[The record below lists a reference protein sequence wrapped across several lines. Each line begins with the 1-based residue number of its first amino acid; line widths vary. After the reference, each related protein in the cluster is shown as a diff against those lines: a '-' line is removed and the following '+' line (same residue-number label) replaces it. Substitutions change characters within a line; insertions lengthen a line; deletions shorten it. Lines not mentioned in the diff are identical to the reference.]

1 MAVLAQQV
9 KTSDGVYRLRP
20 WNPFSPQ
27 HLTAI
32 DDEEMQFKQNSASH
46 LIESEY
52 PCTLAAEFL
61 LQNLC
66 DDSIEIFETSVSKQG
81 LSERHLEEARSNM
94 NYAKWFRPILCL
106 ALTIM
111 LLLVL
116 LILEDFGVLKALK
129 EVYEAFG
136 PPERLDIVFSLT
148 LITGSKMFAL
158 AIDALIAAIGI
169 FMLVSGLGWWY
180 PNFSWVSVLCFVQ
193 GSISL
198 AAAVFWLCV

>member
-1 MAVLAQQV
+1 MI
-9 KTSDGVYRLRP
+9 
-20 WNPFSPQ
+20 
-27 HLTAI
+27 AI
-32 DDEEMQFKQNSASH
+32 DDEETKFKQNSDNNKLEA
-46 LIESEY
+46 EY

-66 DDSIEIFETSVSKQG
+66 DDSIEIFETSVSKQS

-94 NYAKWFRPILCL
+94 SYAKWFRPILCL
-106 ALTIM
+106 SLTLM

-116 LILEDFGVLKALK
+116 LILEDFGALRALK

-148 LITGSKMFAL
+148 IMTGSKMLAL

-169 FMLVSGLGWWY
+169 FMLVAGVSWWY
-180 PNFSWVSVLCFVQ
+180 PSLSWVSVLCFV
-193 GSISL
+193 
-198 AAAVFWLCV
+198 